1 MKQITQ
7 IQDVTVSELQ
17 DMLTDVVRA
26 QFSELKDVFSKSN
39 DEDDLLTP
47 SEVCELLGISKVT
60 LWSYTK
66 QEKFKLY
73 GIGQKRFYKRSE
85 ILKSLEQN
93 K

>member
-1 MKQITQ
+1 MKQIAQ

>member
-1 MKQITQ
+1 
-7 IQDVTVSELQ
+7 
-17 DMLTDVVRA
+17 
-26 QFSELKDVFSKSN
+26 
-39 DEDDLLTP
+39 LLD
-47 SEVCELLGISKVT
+47 ISKVT

-73 GIGQKRFYKRSE
+73 GIGQKRYYKRSE